1 MPVDSVAPQAPLVVG
16 ELDEAI
22 TLVIAEDKIV
32 LGLSAV
38 ED

>member
-1 MPVDSVAPQAPLVVG
+1 MLVDNVAPQAPLVVG

-22 TLVIAEDKIV
+22 TLVIAEDKTV
-32 LGLSAV
+32 LELSAV